1 MIATAVLVSVS
12 GPNLNFILSKKSL
25 KIPKRVFRNNKA
37 MKDRQHNGQTKKD
50 KRINNDLQNITQIN
64 KRSSN
69 TNPTKKSR
77 VNSCTP
83 EG

>member
-50 KRINNDLQNITQIN
+50 KRINNDLQNITH
-64 KRSSN
+64 K
-69 TNPTKKSR
+69 TKDR
-77 VNSCTP
+77 VTRTP
-83 EG
+83 LKNRE